1 MGLRWHTRARRCLRR
16 CPSRASS
23 LTCRSLRWIRGRT
36 RSGSAR
42 GGRRRWSLISRR
54 RTWWRAASS
63 FRSTRSLVVMGTS
76 TRVTRTTIHRCVH
89 ACIRAFP
96 QRSSVAPRCR
106 CAVLLLLLRG
116 VWRLA
121 TVQRRRGV
129 AAEEEMHTRMCVHLP
144 PPEPPF
150 SPTVLHRA
158 VPRCAIA
165 LLTASLSLSLSLSHS
180 LPSPPFLHSTH

>member
-106 CAVLLLLLRG
+106 CAVLLLLLRVFGAWRPCRGGG
-116 VWRLA
+116 VWRW
-121 TVQRRRGV
+121 RRRCTHG
-129 AAEEEMHTRMCVHLP
+129 CVCISLHRSRPSP
-144 PPEPPF
+144 PPCCTVPCRAAPSLCSPP
-150 SPTVLHRA
+150 
-158 VPRCAIA
+158 
-165 LLTASLSLSLSLSHS
+165 LSRSLSHS